1 MRLAALLEG
10 DVRPERIVATSF
22 TQKAAAELQERVRV
36 KLLES
41 GHTAAANALSGALI
55 GTVHSL
61 GIRLLQRFAFEAGV
75 SPLVEVIDEADGQR
89 LFNESMAQIL
99 TPERIER
106 MNGLSE
112 RLGLTKSSYQEP
124 YDWRAEVRAI
134 TDIARA
140 NNFSQDILERS
151 KERSWE
157 TIRALLP
164 EPIQRD
170 DQTWNN
176 RLLGLLD
183 QTIADLEAQTTDQ
196 TKVTRD
202 AVEGYRM
209 AHTQLRARGHLHWHE
224 WVKIGKIK
232 PSVRSA
238 HLCEPLQD
246 LARAVEQH
254 QGLQGDMHH
263 FIERLFDTASAAL
276 SEFQVYKK
284 QRGLIDYTDME
295 AYVSQLLRLPD
306 VREALGQEIDLLLVD
321 EFQDTSPIQLDIF
334 LQLSRLARHA
344 IWVGDPKQSIYGF
357 RGAEPA
363 LMQAIVEATGG
374 VRPDN
379 ILRQSWRSRPDLV
392 YAVNAM
398 FTRAFPHVP
407 PDLVALEPAFTR
419 AEEAAKAMDMRV
431 ELPLALQHWHIKN
444 QDDPRKAPN
453 AWFQRAVAEQ
463 IYRMLE
469 QGWPVFDRRRK
480 TVRPMQPGDVAVLCR
495 SNIYCTEMAEALH
508 QAGMKAAI
516 ARSGLLSTPEVRLV
530 MSCLQYLI
538 NPTDA
543 LSAAEILILSGSAD
557 LPALVSDRLQWLEEQ
572 STARGAGWASQQP
585 LLDALNLLRPQTIR
599 RSASEMLNTLLES
612 LDLRRVCAAMGDA
625 PRRLNNVDAL
635 RKLAV
640 DYELA
645 CMRLHAAA
653 SIGGYLMWLH
663 DLAARKADA
672 QAFSNSADAVQVLTY
687 HKSKGLEY
695 PVTICMNLDQGLRE
709 RIWGV
714 SLVSDAPPQLDNI
727 LANRWIRYWV
737 NPFADQIRGTRLQA
751 ALEASDTYAQ
761 ARLQALE
768 EEARLLYVG
777 LTRARDYLVM
787 PTSVKGAA
795 WLNRVVHA
803 GEDQVP
809 VLDPNQSELPLEWNG
824 VWLNVQTDVVDLPVD
839 LPARP
844 PADAPHHMPP
854 LPGASSTE
862 PRAPWRIDHLSELPG
877 PLLRLG
883 HSTIFAPALQ
893 PGVEAVAAVYTV
905 LKHCFRSPVA
915 NLADAVAAQCCLFPA
930 AEALDHLE
938 MVRQAEAF
946 RRWVADAYPG
956 ARYLPDCSID
966 IRTGQRGAVPRVDL
980 LLLCDTRR
988 ALVFFAAPGTD
999 ASASQQPAL
1008 HSATWVAWH
1017 IRRQPNFKP
1026 FQTWIVAPLEGCAY
1040 EVR

>member
-1 MRLAALLEG
+1 M
-10 DVRPERIVATSF
+10 
-22 TQKAAAELQERVRV
+22 RV

-41 GHTAAANALSGALI
+41 GNTVAANALGGALI

-75 SPLVEVIDEADGQR
+75 SPLVEVIDESDGQR
-89 LFNESMAQIL
+89 LFNEAMAQIL

-151 KERSWE
+151 RQRSWE

-164 EPIQRD
+164 EPVRRD
-170 DQTWNN
+170 AQTWNN
-176 RLLGLLD
+176 QLLSLLD
-183 QTIADLEAQTTDQ
+183 QTIADLQAQATDQ

-209 AHTQLRARGHLHWHE
+209 MQTKLRARGHLHWHE
-224 WVKIGKIK
+224 WVRIGKIK
-232 PSVRSA
+232 PSVKSA
-238 HLCEPLQD
+238 HLCAFLQD
-246 LARAVEQH
+246 LVRAVEQH
-254 QGLQGDMHH
+254 QGLQDDMHR
-263 FIERLFDTASAAL
+263 FIELLFDMACDAL

-306 VREALGQEIDLLLVD
+306 VRAALGQEIDLLLVD

-334 LQLSRLARHA
+334 LQLSQLARHA

-363 LMQAIVEATGG
+363 LMQAIVTATGG
-374 VRPDN
+374 VRPEN
-379 ILRQSWRSRPDLV
+379 ILRRSWRSRPDLV
-392 YAVNAM
+392 YTVNAM

-407 PDLVALEPAFTR
+407 SDQVALEPAFSR
-419 AEEAAKAMDMRV
+419 AEEAATAKDMGV
-431 ELPLALQHWHIKN
+431 ELPLALRHWHMKN
-444 QDDPRKAPN
+444 QDDERKAPN
-453 AWFQRAVAEQ
+453 VWFQRAVAEQ
-463 IYRMLE
+463 IQSMLE
-469 QGWPVFDRRRK
+469 QGWPVFDKRRK
-480 TVRPMQPGDVAVLCR
+480 AVRPMQPGDVAVLCR
-495 SNIYCTEMAEALH
+495 SNTYCSEMAEALH
-508 QAGMKAAI
+508 QAGLKAAI

-530 MSCLQYLI
+530 LSCLQYLI
-538 NPTDA
+538 NPMDA
-543 LSAAEILILSGSAD
+543 LSAAEILILSGTAD
-557 LPALVSDRLQWLEEQ
+557 LPALINDRLEWLREQ
-572 STARGAGWASQQP
+572 STARGADWGSRQP
-585 LLDALNLLRPQTIR
+585 LLDALDQLRPHTIR
-599 RSASEMLNTLLES
+599 KSASEMLNTLLES

-625 PRRLNNVDAL
+625 HRRLANVDAL
-635 RKLAV
+635 RKLAI

-653 SIGGYLMWLH
+653 SIGGYLLWLQ

-672 QAFSNSADAVQVLTY
+672 QGFSASADAVQVLTY

-727 LANRWIRYWV
+727 LADRWIRYWV
-737 NPFADQIRGTRLQA
+737 NPFADQIRGTRLQE
-751 ALEASDTYAQ
+751 ALEASDDFAQ
-761 ARLQALE
+761 ARIQALE

-777 LTRARDYLVM
+777 LTRARDYLVL

-809 VLDPNQSELPLEWNG
+809 VLDPNQSDLPLEWNG
-824 VWLNVQTDVVDLPVD
+824 AWLNVQTDLTHLPTE
-839 LPARP
+839 LPTRS
-844 PADAPHHMPP
+844 PADALYGMPP
-854 LPGASSTE
+854 SPEASCAQA
-862 PRAPWRIDHLSELPG
+862 RALWRIDHLSELPG
-877 PLLRLG
+877 SLLLPG
-883 HSTIFAPALQ
+883 PVTLFAPALQ
-893 PGVEAVAAVYTV
+893 PAGEAVAVVYTV

-915 NLADAVAAQCCLFPA
+915 NPEDALAVQCRLFPE
-930 AEALDHLE
+930 AEALDRAAL
-938 MVRQAEAF
+938 VRQVQAF
-946 RRWVADAYPG
+946 HQWVASTYPG
-956 ARYLPDCSID
+956 TRYLPDFPLD
-966 IRTGQRGAVPRVDL
+966 IRTGQRAAAPRIDL
-980 LLLCDTRR
+980 MLTCDTRR
-988 ALVFFAAPGTD
+988 ALVFFVAPVAA
-999 ASASQQPAL
+999 ASQQSAL
-1008 HSATWVAWH
+1008 HTATWAAWH
-1017 IRRQPNFKP
+1017 IRRQPDFKP
-1026 FQTWIVAPLEGCAY
+1026 FQTWIVAPLEGSVY
-1040 EVR
+1040 EVS